1 MLVSQAVYACGIF
14 TDKEVDS
21 TLIDPVY
28 QNIINE
34 KQNIVLIG
42 MPSSGKSTIGKM
54 LARRIKKDFIDTDKL
69 IEAEIKMPIRDYI
82 KEYGEESFRNV
93 ETMVIK
99 EVAKLNNTVISTG
112 GGVILRENN
121 MDALMK
127 NGKVVFLNRSLS
139 NLKPTKSRP
148 LSSNQSDLE
157 KLYNKRLPIYNKYA
171 DVIVCNNSSLEFAV
185 EKIIEEVNKWKF

>member
-1 MLVSQAVYACGIF
+1 MKS
-14 TDKEVDS
+14 
-21 TLIDPVY
+21 
-28 QNIINE
+28 
-34 KQNIVLIG
+34 NIVLIG

-82 KEYGEESFRNV
+82 KEHGEESFRNV
-93 ETMVIK
+93 ETKVIK

-112 GGVILRENN
+112 GGVILREIN

-127 NGKVVFLNRSLS
+127 NGKVVFLNRKLS

-157 KLYNKRLPIYNKYA
+157 KLYDCAINGFDKY
-171 DVIVCNNSSLEFAV
+171 LTQ
-185 EKIIEEVNKWKF
+185 KINVK